1 MRGLDLV
8 YGQFRAVQALWR
20 GKTCRV
26 CAVQGRMEVG
36 WLVQEEGAAT
46 SLSSAW
52 TRTQTRT
59 RTPRIFSRNALTRH
73 SGEFVLNFLRSF

>member
-46 SLSSAW
+46 SLSAPG
-52 TRTQTRT
+52 RALR
-59 RTPRIFSRNALTRH
+59 RARAHRGYSRVMH
-73 SGEFVLNFLRSF
+73 SHAIQENLF